1 MNGSLFLFRSCC
13 IVFVAFREDRDL
25 RQTVF
30 QLSLG
35 VSFSIP
41 TIGGQRGGL
50 FLINCASRK
59 ELHVFGSCVKN
70 TYNRQKGYEICCN
83 FVRCILVRMNCGDLY
98 HHNLT
103 GGQVA
108 VHECRTFDGESWS
121 KPMIIVDKRRIQYN
135 LLNQGQFI
143 FHKITEPRSYS
154 LRFTYRSMDNITTI
168 SLVNL
173 LNCKLYGCK

>member
-1 MNGSLFLFRSCC
+1 M
-13 IVFVAFREDRDL
+13 IH
-25 RQTVF
+25 
-30 QLSLG
+30 
-35 VSFSIP
+35 VS
-41 TIGGQRGGL
+41 
-50 FLINCASRK
+50 
-59 ELHVFGSCVKN
+59 EN

-135 LLNQGQFI
+135 LLNQGQFN
-143 FHKITEPRSYS
+143 FHKT
-154 LRFTYRSMDNITTI
+154 
-168 SLVNL
+168 
-173 LNCKLYGCK
+173 